1 MRIHNPL
8 CDVTALYALALVI
21 LALVTCSTATAA
33 DPAARVY
40 KIGFLGQTTATDL
53 SRQTGALRQGLRDLG
68 YEEGSNLFIEYRWA
82 ERKLDRLPNLAAE
95 LVALKVDI
103 IVTHGSPG
111 SRAARQ
117 ATGTIPIV
125 IAVIGDPVTNRL
137 VNSLSRP
144 GGNVTGLVL
153 QEFETTVKWFELL
166 KQIVPKAFRLGLL
179 DVPDIE
185 QTEIAMASRK
195 KEDNAARSLGL
206 DIDRVTVRDA
216 NDLHQAFAA
225 LSQKE
230 VGAVVVPNSSL
241 LNPLGAQIAELAT
254 KHQLPTIGSSVFARA
269 GGLLAYGPDGAD
281 MYRRA
286 AGYADMIFKGAK
298 PAELPM
304 EGPPKFELIV
314 NLKTA
319 QALGVTIPPSILS
332 QADQKID

>member
-1 MRIHNPL
+1 MRIHNRL
-8 CDVTALYALALVI
+8 CGVTALRGLSLVI
-21 LALVTCSTATAA
+21 LALVTCSTAPAA
-33 DPAARVY
+33 DTAARVY

-68 YEEGSNLFIEYRWA
+68 YEEGRNLLIEYRWA

-95 LVALKVDI
+95 LVALNVDI

-125 IAVIGDPVTNRL
+125 IAVIGDPVANGL
-137 VNSLSRP
+137 VASLSRP

-153 QEFETTVKWFELL
+153 QEFETTVKWFELM
-166 KQIVPKAFRLGLL
+166 KQIVPKASRLGLL

-185 QTEIAMASRK
+185 QTEIAIASRK

-216 NDLHQAFAA
+216 NDLHQAFTA
-225 LSQKE
+225 LSQRG

-241 LNPLGAQIAELAT
+241 LNPLGAQIAEFAI
-254 KHQLPTIGSSVFARA
+254 KHKLPTIGSSVFARA

-319 QALGVTIPPSILS
+319 QALGMTIPPSILA
-332 QADQKID
+332 QADQKIE

>member
-1 MRIHNPL
+1 MRIHNRL
-8 CDVTALYALALVI
+8 CDITALGGHSLVI
-21 LALVTCSTATAA
+21 LALVTCSTAIAA
-33 DPAARVY
+33 DPATRVY

-68 YEEGSNLFIEYRWA
+68 YEEGRNLLIEYRWA

-95 LVALKVDI
+95 LVALKVDL

-111 SRAARQ
+111 SRSASQ
-117 ATGTIPIV
+117 STGTIPIV
-125 IAVIGDPVTNRL
+125 IAVIGDPVANGL
-137 VNSLSRP
+137 VASLSRP

-166 KQIVPKAFRLGLL
+166 KQIVPKASRLGLL

-185 QTEIAMASRK
+185 QTEIAIASRK

-206 DIDRVTVRDA
+206 DIDRVTVRDV
-216 NDLHQAFAA
+216 NDLRQAFTA
-225 LSQKE
+225 LSQRG

-241 LNPLGAQIAELAT
+241 LNPLGAQIAEFAT
-254 KHQLPTIGSSVFARA
+254 KHQLPTIGSSAFARA
-269 GGLLAYGPDGAD
+269 GGLLAYGPDGTD

-319 QALGVTIPPSILS
+319 QALGVTIPPSIVA

>member
-1 MRIHNPL
+1 MRIHDRL
-8 CDVTALYALALVI
+8 CNVTALCGLSLVI
-21 LALVTCSTATAA
+21 LALVTCSAATAA
-33 DPAARVY
+33 DTAARVY

-53 SRQTGALRQGLRDLG
+53 SRQIGALRQGLRDLG

-153 QEFETTVKWFELL
+153 QEFDTTVKWFELL
-166 KQIVPKAFRLGLL
+166 KQIVFKASRLGLL

-185 QTEIAMASRK
+185 QTEIAMPSRK
-195 KEDNAARSLGL
+195 KEDNAARSL
-206 DIDRVTVRDA
+206 
-216 NDLHQAFAA
+216 
-225 LSQKE
+225 
-230 VGAVVVPNSSL
+230 
-241 LNPLGAQIAELAT
+241 
-254 KHQLPTIGSSVFARA
+254 
-269 GGLLAYGPDGAD
+269 
-281 MYRRA
+281 A
-286 AGYADMIFKGAK
+286 AGHR
-298 PAELPM
+298 PSN
-304 EGPPKFELIV
+304 GPRR
-314 NLKTA
+314 
-319 QALGVTIPPSILS
+319 Q
-332 QADQKID
+332 

>member
-1 MRIHNPL
+1 MRIHNRL
-8 CDVTALYALALVI
+8 CDITALGGHSLVI
-21 LALVTCSTATAA
+21 LALVTCSTAIAA
-33 DPAARVY
+33 DPATRVY

-68 YEEGSNLFIEYRWA
+68 YEEGRNLLIEYRWA

-95 LVALKVDI
+95 LVALKVDL

-111 SRAARQ
+111 SRSASQ
-117 ATGTIPIV
+117 STGTIPIV
-125 IAVIGDPVTNRL
+125 IAVIGDPVANGL
-137 VNSLSRP
+137 VASLSRP

-166 KQIVPKAFRLGLL
+166 KQIVPKASRLGLL

-185 QTEIAMASRK
+185 RKEIAIASRK

-206 DIDRVTVRDA
+206 DIDRVTVRDV

-225 LSQKE
+225 LSQRG

-241 LNPLGAQIAELAT
+241 LNPLGAQIAEFAT
-254 KHQLPTIGSSVFARA
+254 KHQLPTIGSSAFARA
-269 GGLLAYGPDGAD
+269 GGLLAYGPDGTD

-314 NLKTA
+314 NLKPHKRS
-319 QALGVTIPPSILS
+319 V
-332 QADQKID
+332 